1 MENVENQEIV
11 ETTEKVVVENPAVA
25 DDGKK
30 YSVAA
35 LVLGILGIVG
45 GWFPVIC
52 YFTTVCAVLGIIFG
66 VKGRK
71 MSVAVHGKASGL
83 ATAGLVLGIIG
94 TAFAVLGLL
103 CTAVCSAALCAAA
116 SASACSASVL

>member
-1 MENVENQEIV
+1 MDNMENKEIV
-11 ETTEKVVVENPAVA
+11 ETAEPVVEATPAIV

-30 YSVAA
+30 FSVAA

-45 GWFPVIC
+45 GSIPVIC
-52 YFTTVCAVLGIIFG
+52 YFTTVCAILGIVFG

-71 MSVAVHGKASGL
+71 LSVAANGKASGL

-94 TAFAVLGLL
+94 TVFAVLGLL
-103 CTAVCSAALCAAA
+103 CTAACSAVLCAAGEM
-116 SASACSASVL
+116 